1 MGNRPA
7 SPSAHRGLPD
17 ARCKSTSCAA
27 SCTRPLVVIALET
40 PGWSRMLW
48 RGPECCA
55 VATLAV
61 QVSSCR
67 CVADAHGAGGGDI
80 EAEVDEQAEAVASAA
95 LAALS
100 RAKVR
105 PGNKPAKQPSP
116 RKQQQ
121 QAASIQQDTD
131 ADDEPDQQA
140 AAKQKQRRQKSPGA
154 GRKRKAT
161 SADSDSS
168 STYSDLDGSGSDTD
182 RGSEQALTVSYASST
197 AASDGDDSGSSGS
210 ADGSD
215 SDAEEASQPCWG
227 AAAGAQQLLEP
238 GLAWAGGACASAALE
253 QVPKPAI
260 LAAVGELVL
269 RVEEE
274 QRRQAAARQLGVQ
287 QVGSDRWGVGGQWR
301 THRGFRTIRCII
313 DCQVWLLG
321 VVGGQLHKYSSMTG
335 SARWVATAG
344 GRLKALLWRC
354 TLHVCV
360 WRTQLHADAAQQRK
374 QQVH

>member
-1 MGNRPA
+1 
-7 SPSAHRGLPD
+7 
-17 ARCKSTSCAA
+17 
-27 SCTRPLVVIALET
+27 
-40 PGWSRMLW
+40 
-48 RGPECCA
+48 
-55 VATLAV
+55 
-61 QVSSCR
+61 
-67 CVADAHGAGGGDI
+67 
-80 EAEVDEQAEAVASAA
+80 VASAA

-100 RAKVR
+100 KAKVR
-105 PGNKPAKQPSP
+105 PGDKPAKQPSP

-121 QAASIQQDTD
+121 QAASIQQDTG

-154 GRKRKAT
+154 GRKCKAT

-168 STYSDLDGSGSDTD
+168 STYSDLDGSDTD

-197 AASDGDDSGSSGS
+197 AGSEGGDSGSSGS

-238 GLAWAGGACASAALE
+238 GLAWSGGACASAALE

-274 QRRQAAARQLGVQ
+274 QRRQAAARQFGVQ
-287 QVGSDRWGVGGQWR
+287 QVGTGWVEVLGTGLK
-301 THRGFRTIRCII
+301 GF
-313 DCQVWLLG
+313 LP
-321 VVGGQLHKYSSMTG
+321 VVFLSLSS
-335 SARWVATAG
+335 
-344 GRLKALLWRC
+344 
-354 TLHVCV
+354 
-360 WRTQLHADAAQQRK
+360 
-374 QQVH
+374 

>member
-1 MGNRPA
+1 
-7 SPSAHRGLPD
+7 
-17 ARCKSTSCAA
+17 
-27 SCTRPLVVIALET
+27 
-40 PGWSRMLW
+40 
-48 RGPECCA
+48 
-55 VATLAV
+55 
-61 QVSSCR
+61 
-67 CVADAHGAGGGDI
+67 
-80 EAEVDEQAEAVASAA
+80 VASAA

-100 RAKVR
+100 RAKLR
-105 PGNKPAKQPSP
+105 PANKLAKQPSP

-121 QAASIQQDTD
+121 QAAASKQQDTD

-197 AASDGDDSGSSGS
+197 AGSDGDDSGSSGS

-274 QRRQAAARQLGVQ
+274 QRRQAAARQFGVQ
-287 QVGSDRWGVGGQWR
+287 QVSTVWVEALGTGLQAEGLWC
-301 THRGFRTIRCII
+301 FKP
-313 DCQVWLLG
+313 QVLG
-321 VVGGQLHKYSSMTG
+321 L
-335 SARWVATAG
+335 
-344 GRLKALLWRC
+344 GRLDMVKQLARMLTQYFALTGMVTAYLPQC
-354 TLHVCV
+354 STH
-360 WRTQLHADAAQQRK
+360 
-374 QQVH
+374 